1 MELREYQKKAIDYIK
16 NKKTPIYFS
25 FPVTKN
31 IDFEKQREGR
41 INRENSK
48 VLDIVEDKK
57 QFLDNVLKDTD
68 IKKQKKNKNRDVR

>member
-1 MELREYQKKAIDYIK
+1 MELKDYQKKAIDSIK
-16 NKKTPIYFS
+16 NAKTPIYFS

-41 INRENSK
+41 MNRANSK
-48 VLDIVEDKK
+48 VIDIVENKK
-57 QFLDNVLKDTD
+57 QFLDNVLKDRD

>member
-1 MELREYQKKAIDYIK
+1 MELREHQKKVIDSIR
-16 NKKTPIYFS
+16 NDKKPIYFS

-41 INRENSK
+41 MHRENSK
-48 VLDIVEDKK
+48 IIDIVENKK

-68 IKKQKKNKNRDVR
+68 VKKQKKNKNRDVR